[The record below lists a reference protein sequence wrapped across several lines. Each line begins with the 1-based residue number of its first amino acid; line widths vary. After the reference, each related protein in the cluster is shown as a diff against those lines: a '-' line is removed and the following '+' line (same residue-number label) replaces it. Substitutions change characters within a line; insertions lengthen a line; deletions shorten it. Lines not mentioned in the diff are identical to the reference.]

1 MVFCFLIVAVGG
13 SLTIAWSTESSRST
27 SDLSGLGV
35 KPSRILAVTVGF
47 YINARQNY
55 LKLMVPVAFIVI
67 SLAMYMASSG
77 SFNFF

>member
-1 MVFCFLIVAVGG
+1 MVAVGG
-13 SLTIAWSTESSRST
+13 SLTIAWSTESSRRT

-35 KPSRILAVTVGF
+35 KPSRIFAVTVVF
-47 YINARQNY
+47 CINARQNY